1 MYEDEELE
9 LEEEE
14 EEAIFQSWDLTEED
28 LKFRDELALYH
39 PKIALVNPVKMAA
52 LLEGDRAL
60 RQAFQQRKDVTISCK
75 TKVFDGTVGVLRV
88 VGPRF
93 VLLDPKRALRAVSKA
108 DMVEFYPRRENGMAM
123 VATYKYL
130 SCPLSWEH

>member
-1 MYEDEELE
+1 
-9 LEEEE
+9 
-14 EEAIFQSWDLTEED
+14 
-28 LKFRDELALYH
+28 
-39 PKIALVNPVKMAA
+39 MAA

-60 RQAFQQRKDVTISCK
+60 RQAFQRRKDVMISCK

-93 VLLDPKRALRAVSKA
+93 VLLDPKRVLRAVSKA
-108 DMVEFYPRRENGMAM
+108 DMVEFYPRRENSMAM

-130 SCPLSWEH
+130 SRPISWEH

>member
-1 MYEDEELE
+1 MHEDEELE
-9 LEEEE
+9 LEQE

-28 LKFRDELALYH
+28 LKLRDELARYH
-39 PKIALVNPVKMAA
+39 PKIALVNPVKMAV
-52 LLEGDRAL
+52 LLEGDRVL

-75 TKVFDGTVGVLRV
+75 TKVFDSTVGILRL

-93 VLLDPKRALRAVSKA
+93 VFLDPKRILRAVSKA
-108 DMVEFYPRRENGMAM
+108 DMVEFYPRQGNSMAM

-130 SCPLSWEH
+130 SRPLSWEH